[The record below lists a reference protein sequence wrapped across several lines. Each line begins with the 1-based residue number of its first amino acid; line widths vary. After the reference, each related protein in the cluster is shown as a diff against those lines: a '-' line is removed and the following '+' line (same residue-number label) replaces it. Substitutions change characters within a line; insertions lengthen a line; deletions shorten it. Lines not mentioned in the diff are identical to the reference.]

1 MVSMLIPDERRMLLT
16 TCSDHAVAVCLQC
29 SEAVTFERIGAD
41 LMGRRDFCP
50 VCRADLTAALRQH
63 LAECTL
69 IRVQEREIRER
80 AREDVRQP
88 SQSARQAGASARHS
102 EPTAADAAGEA
113 IWDSKRLR
121 ERGRWAIHQAQQI
134 GVDYIPMRGSAS
146 ASE

>member
-1 MVSMLIPDERRMLLT
+1 MLMPDERRMLLT
-16 TCSDHAVAVCLQC
+16 TCSDHAVAACPQC
-29 SEAVTFERIGAD
+29 SEAVTFERVGAD
-41 LMGRRDFCP
+41 LLMGRRDFCP

-80 AREDVRQP
+80 PREDVRQP
-88 SQSARQAGASARHS
+88 SQSARQAGASAGHN
-102 EPTAADAAGEA
+102 EPTAADATREA
-113 IWDSKRLR
+113 VRDSERLR

-134 GVDYIPMRGSAS
+134 GLDYIPIRGSAS